1 MFTSLFGW
9 FSQNSIIEG
18 VGNELLLVSSFLGLF
33 LFLVLAWMSTNVSWE
48 FLPVRITVV
57 RDANGEINQ
66 TASQGDVEIEGD
78 EASGNDEAVTVTDE
92 NSESASDSDPEETED
107 AQRCGTNRETAED
120 EVPIRV
126 TSKNVHLMSLEKQ
139 EEYAARFRS
148 KGHLVL
154 RLQYLNERT
163 RFVHASPNTSIVR
176 FKRKYFTEELNV
188 QKNVRLIFQGR
199 ELTEYGVDTGSDEP
213 SSTQA
218 SKPNVKRLS
227 DYNVTDG
234 STVHCL
240 VTTQSSPTSTS
251 NTTDTHSSDRANTR
265 RHRTG
270 PSDSIL
276 TDFDMGT
283 RLMEPLFAFLL
294 AFTWFFRIAYR
305 QYFNSVSTFALVAL
319 SVFFVGSVFAVN
331 FVNAF
336 TALGR
341 FTSWSLGGRRQ
352 RVVTVTMIA
361 RRVGLN
367 PPAEQEEMR
376 PGDSS
381 TVITTEVEVQ
391 PNEESE
397 ARTVSPNSEQH

>member
-1 MFTSLFGW
+1 
-9 FSQNSIIEG
+9 
-18 VGNELLLVSSFLGLF
+18 
-33 LFLVLAWMSTNVSWE
+33 MSTSVSWE

-57 RDANGEINQ
+57 RHANGETVQ
-66 TASQGDVEIEGD
+66 TASQGDVEVESD
-78 EASGNDEAVTVTDE
+78 ETHATDGENVTSNEEHPD
-92 NSESASDSDPEETED
+92 SSSDSEWEETNGDPQECTSNN
-107 AQRCGTNRETAED
+107 AQFTAVENGF
-120 EVPIRV
+120 VRV
-126 TSKNVHLMSLEKQ
+126 TSANVHQLSLEKQ

-148 KGHLVL
+148 KGHLVI

-163 RFVHASPNTSIVR
+163 RYVHASPNTTIAR
-176 FKRKYFTEELNV
+176 FKRKYFADEINV
-188 QKNVRLIFQGR
+188 QKKNVRLIFQGR
-199 ELTEYGVDTGSDEP
+199 ELTEYPSGSRLDG
-213 SSTQA
+213 STATQA
-218 SKPNVKRLS
+218 NKPRMKRLCE
-227 DYNVTDG
+227 YNVTDG

-240 VTTQSSPTSTS
+240 ITTPVPPTSTPS
-251 NTTDTHSSDRANTR
+251 TADTQTSGRSGLR
-265 RHRTG
+265 RQRTG

-361 RRVGLN
+361 RRVGQN
-367 PPAEQEEMR
+367 QSGEPEENSS
-376 PGDSS
+376 GESS
-381 TVITTEVEVQ
+381 TTGTDPADTRDTNPE
-391 PNEESE
+391 
-397 ARTVSPNSEQH
+397 RT

>member
-1 MFTSLFGW
+1 
-9 FSQNSIIEG
+9 
-18 VGNELLLVSSFLGLF
+18 
-33 LFLVLAWMSTNVSWE
+33 
-48 FLPVRITVV
+48 
-57 RDANGEINQ
+57 
-66 TASQGDVEIEGD
+66 
-78 EASGNDEAVTVTDE
+78 
-92 NSESASDSDPEETED
+92 
-107 AQRCGTNRETAED
+107 
-120 EVPIRV
+120 
-126 TSKNVHLMSLEKQ
+126 
-139 EEYAARFRS
+139 
-148 KGHLVL
+148 
-154 RLQYLNERT
+154 
-163 RFVHASPNTSIVR
+163 
-176 FKRKYFTEELNV
+176 KYFTEELNV

-199 ELTEYGVDTGSDEP
+199 ELTEYGVDTGSDE
-213 SSTQA
+213 STSTQA

-251 NTTDTHSSDRANTR
+251 NTTDTHSSGHANTQ